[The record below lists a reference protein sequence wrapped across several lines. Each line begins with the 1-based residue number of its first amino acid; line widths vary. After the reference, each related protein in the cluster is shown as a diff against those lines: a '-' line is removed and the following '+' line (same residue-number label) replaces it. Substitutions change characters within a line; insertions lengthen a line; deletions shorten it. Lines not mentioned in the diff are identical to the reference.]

1 MDSFKEFILDQ
12 LSGLNAVRCKK
23 MFGGYGIYYQEL
35 FFAIISDDRLY
46 FKTDSIFAK
55 EFQNY
60 GMEPFQPNP
69 KQKLKNYY
77 EVPEEILEDKEILIQ
92 WARRSSECNN
102 AKTKKK

>member
-12 LSGLNAVRCKK
+12 LSGLNPIRYKK

-46 FKTDSIFAK
+46 FKTDPISAK
-55 EFQNY
+55 EFKSY
-60 GMEPFQPNP
+60 EMEPFHPNP

-77 EVPEEILEDKEILIQ
+77 EVPEEILEDKEMLIQ

>member
-12 LSGLNAVRCKK
+12 LSGLNAIRCKK

-35 FFAIISDDRLY
+35 FFAIISNDRLY
-46 FKTDSIFAK
+46 FKTDPIFAK
-55 EFQNY
+55 EFKSY